1 MEGWGG
7 LWAEPSAFIERGFGQ
22 PVAERRGGS
31 VCERSEHDGGGFA
44 AQQHFGSTHCTGG
57 VSGVADLPM
66 LCRLW
71 LISGNA
77 LENRLRVG
85 KGAAGDVYLRVD
97 LEGSFWTLYEFM
109 SCGF

>member
-1 MEGWGG
+1 MFV
-7 LWAEPSAFIERGFGQ
+7 SAANMT
-22 PVAERRGGS
+22 VAASPPNNTLGARNLR
-31 VCERSEHDGGGFA
+31 
-44 AQQHFGSTHCTGG
+44 G